1 MIKKSITIVIFR
13 RIKMNSFEREKYSRQ
28 ILLFGEEGQEKLR
41 NAKVLVAGAGG
52 LGSPIST
59 YLAIAGVGKLIL
71 ADFDSVEPSN
81 LNRQFLHHEK
91 DIGRTKVESAKEKL
105 LSMNSGIEVE
115 TIGEMLTESN
125 VEYLIPE
132 CDVIVDALDNLET
145 RHMLNRLAIKRRIP
159 LIHGAVMG
167 YDGQVTTI
175 IPGQTPCFYCI
186 FPRISRKEVFPV
198 LGTTPGIIGSIQAN
212 EVIKF
217 LTGKGKLLESKLLF
231 WNGLSGN
238 FSEISLSKLNNC
250 PVCGN
255 LKEKKQE

>member
-1 MIKKSITIVIFR
+1 
-13 RIKMNSFEREKYSRQ
+13 MNDFEREKYSRQ
-28 ILLFGEEGQEKLR
+28 ILLFGEEGQEKLKK
-41 NAKVLVAGAGG
+41 AKVLVAGAGG
-52 LGSPIST
+52 LGSPVST
-59 YLAIAGVGKLIL
+59 YLAIAGVGKIIL
-71 ADFDSVEPSN
+71 ADFDSVDPSN

-91 DIGRTKVESAKEKL
+91 DIGRLKVESAKEKL
-105 LSMNSGIEVE
+105 LSMNPDIEVE
-115 TIGEMLTESN
+115 TIAEMLTESN
-125 VEYLIPE
+125 LEALVPK

-159 LIHGAVMG
+159 LIHGAVTG

-175 IPGQTPCFYCI
+175 MPGKTPCFYCI
-186 FPRISRKEVFPV
+186 FPRISKKEVFPI
-198 LGTTPGIIGSIQAN
+198 LGATPGIIGSIQAN

-217 LTGKGKLLESKLLF
+217 LTGQGKLLEGRLLF

-255 LKEKKQE
+255 LKEKSENK